1 MRHESMKKNKEAREP
16 KRSLPEKGLGDVVYS
31 GTKAVVGIL
40 PFGGTV
46 AELIS
51 LVIAPPVQKRWEA
64 WCQGVNDALTALEGK
79 VEAFQIENLKD
90 DPAFTTVFLQA
101 TQIAIRNHRE
111 EKLLALRNAVLNVAA
126 QSAPDEDR
134 QTVFLGL
141 VDSLSCLHLRLL
153 RFARDRDVTASF
165 LYQAMPEL
173 QGRHEFVDSVV
184 RDLVVHTLAKSDTA
198 IDQLPGSTYSL
209 SVTEIGRQFLDF
221 ISRPLQLGD

>member
-90 DPAFTTVFLQA
+90 DPACCPRTRPGCKCLLDWRLARA
-101 TQIAIRNHRE
+101 T
-111 EKLLALRNAVLNVAA
+111 
-126 QSAPDEDR
+126 
-134 QTVFLGL
+134 
-141 VDSLSCLHLRLL
+141 
-153 RFARDRDVTASF
+153 
-165 LYQAMPEL
+165 
-173 QGRHEFVDSVV
+173 
-184 RDLVVHTLAKSDTA
+184 
-198 IDQLPGSTYSL
+198 
-209 SVTEIGRQFLDF
+209 
-221 ISRPLQLGD
+221 ISR